1 MDETGAFL
9 EVTTARYRDAE
20 TALHKGD
27 AAPRKAMWARTEPVT
42 LLGAALSAAGWEAI
56 EPLFD
61 RLQAR
66 FSNCSS
72 CEHEVIAAGAS
83 GDLAYIVAFEHTTAS
98 STTRPRCLTRFEPPP
113 CSAART
119 GSGRLSTATPT
130 RCHPRTRRS
139 SCSGWS
145 RTRSRRRLAARVAA
159 AARAASEHGRRRS
172 GGSGLR

>member
-1 MDETGAFL
+1 MSETGAFL
-9 EVTTARYRDAE
+9 EVTMARYRDAE

-56 EPLFD
+56 EPIFD

-83 GDLAYIVAFEHTTAS
+83 GDLAYAEGRDSPVPDPIGSAEHRAQ
-98 STTRPRCLTRFEPPP
+98 
-113 CSAART
+113 
-119 GSGRLSTATPT
+119 
-130 RCHPRTRRS
+130 
-139 SCSGWS
+139 
-145 RTRSRRRLAARVAA
+145 RTRSP
-159 AARAASEHGRRRS
+159 ET
-172 GGSGLR
+172 